1 MEEKESYLNIRK
13 SRTLTVLFLL
23 ILGVVSFGLL
33 YIFRSYLVSFIT
45 AFTLFFLLQGL
56 HEKILDFVKKRIIS
70 SFIVII
76 LLCIVIVTPVT
87 YIMMSLGDQTYQLY
101 FFLQE
106 KINADLFER
115 IQNSEIVVIGM
126 QLFDIDKTELLQRA
140 TVLIRQY
147 SLSVLKSITSIISFQ
162 FDLLLSFL
170 CMILMLFFLF
180 KDGANL
186 ASFVYRTLPF
196 PDDIEHKVG
205 TRLKKVINV
214 LVVGN
219 FFIMSLQ
226 GFMLG
231 LGLYIAGFS
240 SFMLWGVIGCIFSL
254 IPVVGTS
261 FVWIPAVLYLLIAK
275 SFGWAIFVAVW
286 SLVWYFLLENLLKPV
301 VFGSTLNFHP
311 LLFFFLLLGS
321 IKGFGLAGVIIG
333 PILLTL
339 FVSLWEIYKMLDLY
353 GTNKRKKRKASLEDS
368 TSVVSEN

>member
-1 MEEKESYLNIRK
+1 M
-13 SRTLTVLFLL
+13 TVLFLL

-45 AFTLFFLLQGL
+45 AFTLFFLLQSL
-56 HEKILDFVKKRIIS
+56 HEKILGLVKKRIIS

-140 TVLIRQY
+140 TVLVRQY

-186 ASFVYRTLPF
+186 APFIYRTLPF
-196 PDDIEHKVG
+196 PDDLEHKVG
-205 TRLKKVINV
+205 ARLKKVINV

-261 FVWIPAVLYLLIAK
+261 FVWIPAVLYLLITK
-275 SFGWAIFVAVW
+275 SFGWAIFIAVW

-353 GTNKRKKRKASLEDS
+353 GTNKRKKRKAALEES
-368 TSVVSEN
+368 SSAGSEN